1 MPILAACYR
10 VANNIVDMKLNKT
23 NLVIFLVGIFL
34 GLCTGFFSG
43 KAIYDR
49 PFDTN
54 IKRDTVTLHDTV
66 PDVAPVPK
74 DSVRIKW
81 LTKWLPAKHDTIT
94 QWKTLTKHDSVAVQV
109 PITSKHYGNDTYDAW
124 VSGFDPNL
132 DSIRVYQ
139 KTQIITETITKVVGD
154 NKHFFFDVGGGC
166 EYQPNTKTAIPFAE
180 LGLSF
185 RNGRFGA
192 GAYGGYS
199 HDLNENKATPYGK
212 IKITYNIISF

>member
-1 MPILAACYR
+1 
-10 VANNIVDMKLNKT
+10 MKLNKT

-124 VSGFDPNL
+124 VSGFDPKL
-132 DSIRVYQ
+132 DSIKVYQ
-139 KTQIITETITKVVGD
+139 KTQIITETITKVKSP
-154 NKHFFFDVGGGC
+154 NKWELDVV
-166 EYQPNTKTAIPFAE
+166 
-180 LGLSF
+180 
-185 RNGRFGA
+185 A
-192 GAYGGYS
+192 GIDYNVTSQRY
-199 HDLNENKATPYGK
+199 TPYAGGELIYK
-212 IKITYNIISF
+212 PSRLQLGIRGGVIKIENTGKFQPSIGGVVKMRIF

>member
-1 MPILAACYR
+1 MPILAACHR
-10 VANNIVDMKLNKT
+10 IANNIVDMKLNKT

-49 PFDTN
+49 PFDTDIN
-54 IKRDTVTLHDTV
+54 RDTVTIHDTV

-139 KTQIITETITKVVGD
+139 KTQIITETITKVKSP
-154 NKHFFFDVGGGC
+154 NKWELDVV
-166 EYQPNTKTAIPFAE
+166 
-180 LGLSF
+180 
-185 RNGRFGA
+185 A
-192 GAYGGYS
+192 GIDYNVTSQRY
-199 HDLNENKATPYGK
+199 TPYAGGELIYK
-212 IKITYNIISF
+212 PSRFQFGIRGGVIKIENTGKFQPSIGGVVKMQIF